1 MIYCRNFVADKT
13 SIAMNDEQQLTFQL
27 GITSVP
33 SDATCDDN
41 GLAECI
47 GMVYD
52 EGEHRV
58 IQKPVVSFTVT
69 SGHTLLYIHK
79 IVTTEN
85 KITMGPSYAL
95 YCNGTSMNFTA
106 SSANVMIE
114 SVGNT
119 LIIKDGDKINYF
131 LWNPSTSSYNYLGD
145 SLPEVELKFSLQNAS
160 SPRSS
165 RKEHGDCMYFSGD
178 NPYPR
183 DQSAYNELVVG
194 LYEKNKRTIF
204 RNACFVNPF
213 FIRYALEL
221 FDGSYTHVS
230 PPILM
235 LPSVHQNS
243 YAYYFNGEALKDVT
257 LYTEFCYLR
266 YEWMNPSQDL
276 TPWKDII
283 KNVVVFATDEIDVY
297 DLAEDQIPQ
306 SKLDY
311 NQQDKVWR
319 DGVYYTL
326 SEALSK
332 YRTSNTY
339 GSQTVGAYFLP
350 LTKQSA
356 TEIKNNLE
364 KARIFYKIF
373 SAGTSPSSGKISA
386 SSRIEKY
393 TLENITEQE
402 RLPDDYYSHCPLSGD
417 IFTYNN
423 RLLLSHV
430 KRGFYK
436 GAGHFTSYEQSAQ
449 QNWAIDVTINTPS
462 GNKTVRRL
470 VTTNEHIGSYYFY
483 YPDPRATQAKIYCG
497 SSLVYTLNLKEHP
510 GLNGA
515 YWFGNLPSSEIADVT
530 GSGTPSAGTD
540 PDKEV
545 FSNQVWVSEVNNP
558 FVFKAEGN
566 ITVGNGSIIGLS
578 SLTQALSQGQFG
590 QYPLI
595 IFSTDGIWAASTGS
609 TGLFTAVHPMS
620 REVALL
626 NNPCITQT
634 DGAVFF
640 ASKKGLMVVVGNEVK
655 CVSEQLG
662 GAVAVLDNQSESFV
676 KFLTSAVV
684 AYDYRDSLLWIMK
697 DNGTMAWIYSIKSG
711 AFAHYELEG
720 PGEGQSAVDINVVNN
735 YPDSLIQI
743 GTDVYSLTGR
753 PDINEDGTTTVVNN
767 ENVFTPN
774 TYSASLVTRAMK
786 FGNGIALKNIM
797 RMKQVMQLHGE
808 NGALSV
814 RILAKN
820 ELSDVWHELS
830 HLRGTPW
837 KYYQLRY
844 TFTDLLATDRFGGT
858 MLITQTRRTNKLR

>member
-1 MIYCRNFVADKT
+1 
-13 SIAMNDEQQLTFQL
+13 MNDEQQLTFQL

-52 EGEHRV
+52 DGEHRV
-58 IQKPVVSFTVT
+58 IQKPVVSFQVT

-79 IVTTEN
+79 IATTEN
-85 KITMGPSYAL
+85 KITINSSNAL
-95 YCNGTSMNFTA
+95 YCNGNTITTSGYTA
-106 SSANVMIE
+106 STANVKIE
-114 SVGNT
+114 SVGKT
-119 LIIKDGDKINYF
+119 LIVKDVDKINYF
-131 LWNPSTSSYNYLGD
+131 LWNPNNSTYVDLGD
-145 SLPEVELKFSLQNAS
+145 SLPEVELKFWMEKS
-160 SPRSS
+160 SFNVES
-165 RKEHGDCMYFSGD
+165 RKDHGDCMYFQSG
-178 NPYPR
+178 NPYPK
-183 DQSAYNELVVG
+183 DQGAYNELVVG
-194 LYEKNKRTIF
+194 MYEKNKRSAF
-204 RNACFVNPF
+204 RYSGFVNPF

-230 PPILM
+230 PPVLM
-235 LPSVHQNS
+235 FPSVHHNS
-243 YAYYFNGEALKDVT
+243 YAYYMNGEALKYVRIST
-257 LYTEFCYLR
+257 GFSYLR
-266 YEWMNPSQDL
+266 YKWITTQDL

-283 KNVVVFATDEIDVY
+283 KNVVVFASDEIDVY

-306 SKLDY
+306 SNTYNDQALD
-311 NQQDKVWR
+311 WR
-319 DGVYYTL
+319 DGIYRATQGARSMYNSDNVYPTQ
-326 SEALSK
+326 SGGE
-332 YRTSNTY
+332 
-339 GSQTVGAYFLP
+339 YFLP
-350 LTKQSA
+350 LKKRD
-356 TEIKNNLE
+356 IKNDLE
-364 KARIFYKIF
+364 NTSIFYKIC
-373 SAGTSPSSGKISA
+373 SVGVTPSNDSVLSA
-386 SSRIEKY
+386 SKRIEKY

-402 RLPDDYYSHCPLSGD
+402 RLPDDYYSHCPLAGD
-417 IFTYNN
+417 SIYTYNN
-423 RLLLSHV
+423 RLLLSQV

-436 GAGHFTSYEQSAQ
+436 GAAHFSGYDSSGSH
-449 QNWAIDVTINTPS
+449 NWAIEVTIKTAS
-462 GNKTVRRL
+462 GDKTVIRNVSTEEYL
-470 VTTNEHIGSYYFY
+470 GKYYFF

-497 SSLVYTLNLKEHP
+497 STVDATLTLKEHP

-515 YWFGNLPSSEIADVT
+515 YWVGSLPTDNPAPS
-530 GSGTPSAGTD
+530 GSGSAPSTTD
-540 PDKEV
+540 PSKEL
-545 FSNQVWVSEVNNP
+545 FPNQVWVSEVNNP

-595 IFSTDGIWAASTGS
+595 IFTTEGIRAASTGG
-609 TGLFTAVHPMS
+609 TGLFVAVHPMS

-626 NNPCITQT
+626 DNPCITQT

-662 GAVAVLDNQSESFV
+662 GAVAVLDNQSESFA
-676 KFLTSAVV
+676 KFLSGAVV

-697 DNGTMAWIYSIKSG
+697 KDGTQAWKDNKAQAWIYSIKSG
-711 AFAHYELEG
+711 AFAHYEFVK
-720 PGEGQSAVDINVVNN
+720 GENDPAVNINVVNN

-743 GTDVYSLTGR
+743 GTNVYSLTGR